1 VSRKKLVREIQAGK
15 VVYRWHD
22 PKHGPNTD
30 PESDPS
36 LASEPSHSRFTVVFF
51 SSLARILPFVK
62 VTLWTGAAGLVALTL
77 WIAIQTLINP
87 DAGFWLNQFFDSP
100 KQKTTKDT
108 DPQTFAVI
116 EAQLRPQGYD
126 PSSLQGLD
134 AQGRSTT
141 LPGDTQAFL
150 VPLTTI
156 PTNCSVPPCAPV
168 IRELRLYRG
177 LQLPLPL
184 VWFQPQKFFRLQQK
198 MVAIAPTA
206 SQILE
211 SNADP
216 RLSGLSGRRL
226 HFDRLS
232 AFDNP
237 ENLSGQWFSLSGS
250 LSQGSAVV
258 SFGSLFY
265 FDPQSGHLT
274 RQMAW
279 HSNQGKLPQWQ
290 EVVGGGWPELVVNQ
304 SVGLEPGFQMYT
316 LQRSAQGSI
325 QLKQVSLVRPALN
338 HPSYR
343 TALTQARG
351 GLWSNALTA
360 LERLQAEKPAGW
372 SPNAEQQVGLIRLH
386 AQVTRTQAQQP
397 AMNMGEQVWS
407 QLINGDWELALQRLE
422 QNPVILPDIQ
432 AILQRDS
439 GRFQQ
444 RLAAALAVNPKPT
457 AAILWK
463 AILLNTQ
470 KGQQAANTWLGQQPG
485 SGQLQARW
493 RKLQQGAKP
502 APETSPG
509 PEGAPDSTESPA
521 QPPEANNS
529 LDTPDSPSAPA
540 APEDLPNSPKPS
552 SPKPSTTPKPRLQ
565 DPLFGQPAPQE

>member
-15 VVYRWHD
+15 VVYRWQD
-22 PKHGPNTD
+22 PKQEGSSD
-30 PESDPS
+30 PEADQYSDPS
-36 LASEPSHSRFTVVFF
+36 LASESSHSGVTAVVFT
-51 SSLARILPFVK
+51 SLARILPFVK
-62 VTLWTGAAGLVALTL
+62 VSLWTGAAGLVALTL
-77 WIAIQTLINP
+77 WVAIQTLINP

-108 DPQTFAVI
+108 DPQPFEVI
-116 EAQLRPQGYD
+116 QAQLRPQGYD

-134 AQGRSTT
+134 VQGRSTT
-141 LPGDTQAFL
+141 LPRDANTFL

-156 PTNCSVPPCAPV
+156 PTNCPVPPCAPV

-198 MVAIAPTA
+198 MVAIAPMA
-206 SQILE
+206 RQILE
-211 SNADP
+211 NNADP

-237 ENLSGQWFSLSGS
+237 ENLPGQWFSLSGS

-265 FDPQSGHLT
+265 FDPQQGQLT

-325 QLKQVSLVRPALN
+325 QLKPVSLSRPALN

-343 TALTQARG
+343 TALTQAQG

-372 SPNAEQQVGLIRLH
+372 SPTVEQQMGLIRLH
-386 AQVTRTQAQQP
+386 ALVTRTQAQQP
-397 AMNMGEQVWS
+397 AMNMAEQVWS
-407 QLINGDWELALQRLE
+407 QLINGDWELAWQRLE
-422 QNPVILPDIQ
+422 QNPAILADIQ
-432 AILQRDS
+432 ALLQRDS

-444 RLAAALAVNPKPT
+444 RLATALAVNPKPT

-470 KGQQAANTWLGQQPG
+470 KGQQAANTWLGQQPS

-493 RKLQQGAKP
+493 QKLQKAAQP
-502 APETSPG
+502 APD
-509 PEGAPDSTESPA
+509 ASPA
-521 QPPEANNS
+521 LEGTPDGSESLTNPPEANNS
-529 LDTPDSPSAPA
+529 LDTPDSPSVPA
-540 APEDLPNSPKPS
+540 AAEDLPST
-552 SPKPSTTPKPRLQ
+552 PKPSTTPKPRPQ